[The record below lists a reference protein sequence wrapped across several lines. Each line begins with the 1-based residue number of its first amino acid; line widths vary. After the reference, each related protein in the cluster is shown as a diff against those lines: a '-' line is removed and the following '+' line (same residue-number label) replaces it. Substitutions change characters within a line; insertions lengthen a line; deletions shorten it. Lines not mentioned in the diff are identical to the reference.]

1 MSVIR
6 ITVSLFLVTVI
17 TVAPLY
23 AQDEAAIPA
32 LDPAVSIPN
41 LVVPEPAILSDTSA
55 VVDETDQEAME
66 IPAEGSDIVLI
77 LDNSSSMKTND
88 PQSQLARAVTGFV
101 AKLDE
106 TANIGIFIFDQTV
119 KLALPLIPATLEN
132 RERITGALAGLDY
145 NGQFSDSPAAI
156 ERAVAELKA
165 SGRSNA
171 DKYIV
176 FMTDGDVE
184 TGSESNDT
192 QRTAWLQQ
200 SLAVDI
206 AADGIRI
213 YGMGFA
219 SAADSELV
227 STLSLKTGGESVR
240 VASAADFPGAFTEV
254 LDSIQQQAGPV
265 RAETPAVAAPAA
277 VELPPPPPISAT
289 APVSPAVKPA
299 GQEER
304 TRSVIILIAAVM
316 LMLTLGGL
324 IFLLIKRGRIYK
336 QAAAAVVSEAYLFD
350 LNGVTSAAQ
359 YRLGQKPTMFG
370 RVAGKDVEHLDY
382 IVIPESTIGR
392 RHATIEYKDYA
403 YWIMDQGS
411 INGTF
416 VNDIRSTSEVRLKHG
431 DRIRLHKIEFDFVM
445 PDMEEAGK
453 TRLAEPAAAGAV
465 AGGAATEQVEIDIE
479 AVKSSLSNDGFDLDF
494 DFTGGDD
501 APAPTPAGKR
511 DETLMPG
518 FNPAGDELL
527 PESDEVTL
535 MPNHD
540 VNVVTKPAS
549 VKAADPARDDETLM
563 PDKFTG
569 IEEDDATLRPSV
581 NSSSDDIFDVTG
593 ADDKDR

>member
-6 ITVSLFLVTVI
+6 ITASLFLVTVF

-23 AQDEAAIPA
+23 AQDEAPIPA
-32 LDPAVSIPN
+32 LDPAATMPN
-41 LVVPEPAILSDTSA
+41 LVVPEPAILPDTTA
-55 VVDETDQEAME
+55 DLDVVDQEAIE
-66 IPAEGSDIVLI
+66 IPADGSDIVLI
-77 LDNSSSMKTND
+77 LDNSISMKTND
-88 PQSQLARAVTGFV
+88 PQSQLAGAVTGFV

-165 SGRSNA
+165 SGRGNA

-176 FMTDGDVE
+176 FMTDGDVD

-219 SAADSELV
+219 GAAESELV

-254 LDSIQQQAGPV
+254 LDFMQQQAGPV
-265 RAETPAVAAPAA
+265 QAVTPAIAAPAA
-277 VELPPPPPISAT
+277 VEPPPPPPISAT
-289 APVSPAVKPA
+289 AAVSPAVKPA
-299 GQEER
+299 GEEER

-324 IFLLIKRGRIYK
+324 ILLLIKRGRVYK
-336 QAAAAVVSEAYLFD
+336 QAAAAVASEAYLFD
-350 LNGVTSAAQ
+350 LNGVTSSAQ

-392 RHATIEYKDYA
+392 RHATIEYKDFA

-416 VNDIRSTSEVRLKHG
+416 VNDVRITSEVRLKHG
-431 DRIRLHKIEFDFVM
+431 DRIRLHKVEFDFVM

-453 TRLAEPAAAGAV
+453 TRLAEPAAVAAV
-465 AGGAATEQVEIDIE
+465 AGGVAAEQVEIDIE

-494 DFTGGDD
+494 DFTGGDA
-501 APAPTPAGKR
+501 APAQSPAGKR

-518 FNPAGDELL
+518 FNAAGDDLV

-535 MPNHD
+535 MPGHE

-549 VKAADPARDDETLM
+549 VKAAEPARDDETLM

>member
-1 MSVIR
+1 MSVLR
-6 ITVSLFLVTVI
+6 ITASLFLVSVI
-17 TVAPLY
+17 TATPLY
-23 AQDEAAIPA
+23 AQNEATPAI
-32 LDPAVSIPN
+32 DPAVSMPN
-41 LVVPEPAILSDTSA
+41 LVVPEPAILPDTTS
-55 VVDETDQEAME
+55 VVDVAELAAMQL
-66 IPAEGSDIVLI
+66 PTVGSDIVLI
-77 LDNSSSMKTND
+77 LDNSGSMKTND
-88 PQSQLARAVTGFV
+88 PQSQLVGAVTGFV

-106 TANIGIFIFDQTV
+106 TTNIGIFIFDQTV
-119 KLALPLIPATLEN
+119 KQALPLIPATLEN
-132 RERITGALAGLDY
+132 RERIIGALAGLDY

-156 ERAVAELKA
+156 ERAVSELKV

-219 SAADSELV
+219 GAADSELV

-240 VASAADFPGAFTEV
+240 VASAADFPGAFTGV
-254 LDSIQQQAGPV
+254 LDYMQQQAGPV
-265 RAETPAVAAPAA
+265 RAESPAVAAPVAI
-277 VELPPPPPISAT
+277 EPPPPPPISASST
-289 APVSPAVKPA
+289 VAPAAKPA

-304 TRSVIILIAAVM
+304 TRSVIILVAAVM

-324 IFLLIKRGRIYK
+324 IFLLVKRGRIYK

-350 LNGVTSAAQ
+350 LNGVTSSAQ
-359 YRLGQKPTMFG
+359 YKLGQKPTMFG

-416 VNDIRSTSEVRLKHG
+416 VNDVRITSEVRLKHG
-431 DRIRLHKIEFDFVM
+431 DRIRLHKVEFDFVM

-453 TRLAEPAAAGAV
+453 TRLAEPAAVAAV
-465 AGGAATEQVEIDIE
+465 AGGIAAEQVEIDIE
-479 AVKSSLSNDGFDLDF
+479 AVKSSLGNDGFDLDF
-494 DFTGGDD
+494 DFTGGDA
-501 APAPTPAGKR
+501 APVQPPSGKP

-518 FNPAGDELL
+518 FNAAGDDLV

-535 MPNHD
+535 MPDHNAS
-540 VNVVTKPAS
+540 VVTKPALVNAS
-549 VKAADPARDDETLM
+549 GPVRDDETLM